1 MTHPDATH
9 PDPLSPVVV
18 GFDGSEA
25 AIAAALWAADEAIAR
40 DVPVRLVHAANVA
53 PVHPHG
59 DFRLQ
64 ITEAEQLFR
73 RTEAAVAAS
82 GKTVKVDTAVV
93 GAGPRSSLISES
105 RAAALICVGSV
116 GVEQAG
122 VVPGSTAAALA
133 NAAYCPVAIIRPD
146 VTTPAVDGGGS
157 RSALIA
163 QPTAISSLRSSPKPG
178 CVTPHYW
185 RWG

>member
-40 DVPVRLVHAANVA
+40 DVPLRLVHAANVA

-73 RTEAAVAAS
+73 R
-82 GKTVKVDTAVV
+82 
-93 GAGPRSSLISES
+93 S
-105 RAAALICVGSV
+105 R
-116 GVEQAG
+116 
-122 VVPGSTAAALA
+122 
-133 NAAYCPVAIIRPD
+133 
-146 VTTPAVDGGGS
+146 GGGG
-157 RSALIA
+157 RE
-163 QPTAISSLRSSPKPG
+163 R
-178 CVTPHYW
+178 
-185 RWG
+185 